1 MSFTVRLANED
12 VSVEPGSSAP
22 IAFEIENLGA
32 KADEF
37 EVSVEGVDPEW
48 VAIPVPTLWVDPNQS
63 NTERIFIK
71 PPRQSESNA
80 GVYPFVLKIRSLETG
95 ESRTAQCSLTVNSFA
110 HLSVEVNPKKSSVNV
125 LNRETSF
132 EVTVMNLGNTDQNLQ
147 FFASDVDDAFAYD
160 FSATQAS
167 LEPGQTRTLELTATA
182 SKVKAFSGTVIA
194 PVSVSA
200 RSVDNLAVAANAQ
213 LHIEIRPLIA
223 TGPLIAVLAIL
234 ALTIGWILS
243 IPKPPVIDSF
253 TLEADSIELG
263 QTVQVKWQTSNA
275 SSVTLVV
282 GSKVIPKQG
291 ADDEYTIAPEQAGDL
306 EIQIYA
312 IAGQVK
318 SKVDTVKLTV
328 TEPPVVPEPK
338 ILKFSATKTEVPLGT
353 SVLFNYELS
362 ESVTSATL
370 EPIGQI
376 EVKARSIQV
385 PSPPDDLPGKG
396 TKTVTYTL
404 RARNEKN
411 VEVRQQI
418 TIKFVK
424 ESKAII
430 AQFSADPMEV
440 DPASGRVTI
449 RWQVTGAA
457 KLELRYSD
465 RVDELT
471 SLDDRRDFI
480 LTADTEFVLVAF
492 DVAGLDVQKKVKVVL
507 RAPNVDPPVEP
518 PVNDGS
524 ATSGTTTGTTGTTGR
539 TGGTT
544 RPSTGTQR

>member
-1 MSFTVRLANED
+1 MANED

-22 IAFEIENLGA
+22 IAFEIENTGA

-48 VAIPVPTLWVDPNQS
+48 VAIPVPTLWVDPGQS

-80 GVYPFVLKIRSLETG
+80 GIYPFVLKIRSLESG

-125 LNRETSF
+125 LKRETAF
-132 EVTVMNLGNTDQNLQ
+132 EVTVMNLGNTDQNVQ
-147 FFASDVDDAFAYD
+147 FFASDVDDAFAYE

-182 SKVKAFSGTVIA
+182 SKVKAFSSTVIA

-200 RSVDNLAVAANAQ
+200 RSVDNLAVAANSQ

-223 TGPLIAVLAIL
+223 TGPLIAVIAII

-243 IPKPPVIDSF
+243 IPKPPVIDAF
-253 TLEADSIELG
+253 TLDSRTVELG
-263 QTVQVKWQTSNA
+263 QTAKVKWQTSNA

-282 GSKVIPKQG
+282 GSQVISKLAP
-291 ADDEYTIAPEQAGDL
+291 DDEFDIAPDTAGEL
-306 EIQIYA
+306 EIQIFA
-312 IAGQVK
+312 QAGQVK
-318 SKVDTVKLTV
+318 SKAETIKLTV

-338 ILKFSATKTEVPLGT
+338 IIKFSATKTEVPLGS

-362 ESVTSATL
+362 DSVTYATL

-396 TKTVTYTL
+396 VKTVTYTL

-411 VEVRQQI
+411 VEVREQI
-418 TIKFVK
+418 TIKFIK

-430 AQFSADPMEV
+430 AQFSAEPLEV
-440 DPASGRVTI
+440 DPLSGRVTI

-457 KLELRYSD
+457 KLELKYSN

-471 SLDDRRDFI
+471 SMDDRRDFI
-480 LTADTEFVLVAF
+480 LTDDTEFILVAY
-492 DVAGLDVQKKVKVVL
+492 DVAGLDIQKKIKVTL
-507 RAPNVDPPVEP
+507 KKPNEDPPTQDP
-518 PVNDGS
+518 PGN
-524 ATSGTTTGTTGTTGR
+524 TTGTTQNGSTGT

-544 RPSTGTQR
+544 RPVTGGQR

>member
-22 IAFEIENLGA
+22 IAFEIENTGA

-48 VAIPVPTLWVDPNQS
+48 VAIPVPTLWVDPGQS

-80 GVYPFVLKIRSLETG
+80 GIYPFVLKIRSLESG

-125 LNRETSF
+125 LKRETAF
-132 EVTVMNLGNTDQNLQ
+132 EVTVMNLGNTDQNVQ
-147 FFASDVDDAFAYD
+147 FFASDVDDAFAYE

-182 SKVKAFSGTVIA
+182 SKVKAFSSTVIA

-200 RSVDNLAVAANAQ
+200 RSVDNLAVAANSQ

-223 TGPLIAVLAIL
+223 TGPLIAVIAII

-243 IPKPPVIDSF
+243 IPKPPVIDAF
-253 TLEADSIELG
+253 TLDSRTVELG
-263 QTVQVKWQTSNA
+263 QTAKVKWQTSNA

-282 GSKVIPKQG
+282 GSQVISKLAP
-291 ADDEYTIAPEQAGDL
+291 DDEFDIAPDTAGEL
-306 EIQIYA
+306 EIQIFA
-312 IAGQVK
+312 QAGQVK
-318 SKVDTVKLTV
+318 SKAETIKLTV

-338 ILKFSATKTEVPLGT
+338 IIKFSATKTEVPLGS

-362 ESVTSATL
+362 DSVTYATL

-396 TKTVTYTL
+396 VKTVTYTL

-411 VEVRQQI
+411 VEVREQI
-418 TIKFVK
+418 TIKFIK

-430 AQFSADPMEV
+430 AQFSAEPLEV
-440 DPASGRVTI
+440 DPLSGRVTI

-457 KLELRYSD
+457 KLELKYSN

-471 SLDDRRDFI
+471 SMDDRRDFI
-480 LTADTEFVLVAF
+480 LTDDTEFILVAY
-492 DVAGLDVQKKVKVVL
+492 DVAGLDIQKKIKVTL
-507 RAPNVDPPVEP
+507 KKPNEDPPTQDP
-518 PVNDGS
+518 PGN
-524 ATSGTTTGTTGTTGR
+524 TTGTTQNGSTGT

-544 RPSTGTQR
+544 RPVTGGQR

>member
-22 IAFEIENLGA
+22 IAFEIENTGA

-48 VAIPVPTLWVDPNQS
+48 VAIPVPTLWVDPGQS

-80 GVYPFVLKIRSLETG
+80 GIYPFVLKIRSLESG

-125 LNRETSF
+125 LKRETSF
-132 EVTVMNLGNTDQNLQ
+132 EVTVMNLGNTDQNVQ
-147 FFASDVDDAFAYD
+147 FFASDVDDAFAYE
-160 FSATQAS
+160 FSTTQAS

-182 SKVKAFSGTVIA
+182 SKVKAFASTVIA

-200 RSVDNLAVAANAQ
+200 RSVDNLAVAANSQ

-223 TGPLIAVLAIL
+223 TGPLIAVIAII

-253 TLEADSIELG
+253 TLESRSVELG
-263 QTVQVKWQTSNA
+263 QTAKVKWQTSNA

-282 GSKVIPKQG
+282 GSQVITKLAP
-291 ADDEYTIAPEQAGDL
+291 DDEYDIAPDTAGEL

-312 IAGQVK
+312 QAGQVK
-318 SKVDTVKLTV
+318 SKVDTIKLTV
-328 TEPPVVPEPK
+328 TAPPVVPEPK
-338 ILKFSATKTEVPLGT
+338 IIKFSATKTEVPLGS

-362 ESVTSATL
+362 DSVTYATL

-396 TKTVTYTL
+396 VKTVTYTL

-411 VEVRQQI
+411 VEVREQI
-418 TIKFVK
+418 TIKFIK

-430 AQFSADPMEV
+430 SQFSADPLEV
-440 DPASGRVTI
+440 DPLSGRVTI

-457 KLELRYSD
+457 KLELKYSN
-465 RVDELT
+465 RIDELT
-471 SLDDRRDFI
+471 SMDDRRDFI
-480 LTADTEFVLVAF
+480 LTDDTEFILVAY
-492 DVAGLDVQKKVKVVL
+492 DVAGLDTQKKIKVTL
-507 RAPNVDPPVEP
+507 RKPNEDPPTQDP
-518 PVNDGS
+518 PGN
-524 ATSGTTTGTTGTTGR
+524 TTGTTQNGSTGTTGGATR
-539 TGGTT
+539 PVTGG
-544 RPSTGTQR
+544 QR

>member
-48 VAIPVPTLWVDPNQS
+48 VAIPVPTLWVDPAQS

-80 GVYPFVLKIRSLETG
+80 GIYPFVLKIRSLESG

-125 LNRETSF
+125 LKRETSF

-147 FFASDVDDAFAYD
+147 FFASDVDDAFAYE
-160 FSATQAS
+160 FSATQAA

-182 SKVKAFSGTVIA
+182 SKVKAFSSTVIA

-200 RSVDNLAVAANAQ
+200 RSVDNLAVAANSQ

-223 TGPLIAVLAIL
+223 TGPLIAVIAII

-253 TLEADSIELG
+253 TLDSRSVELG
-263 QTVQVKWQTSNA
+263 QTAKLKWQTSNA

-282 GSKVIPKQG
+282 GSQVIAKLAP
-291 ADDEYTIAPEQAGDL
+291 DDDYDIAPESAGEL

-312 IAGQVK
+312 LAGQVK
-318 SKVDTVKLTV
+318 SKVDTIKLTV
-328 TEPPVVPEPK
+328 TAPPVIPEPK
-338 ILKFSATKTEVPLGT
+338 ILKFSASKTEVPLGS

-396 TKTVTYTL
+396 VKSVTYTL
-404 RARNEKN
+404 RARNAKN
-411 VEVRQQI
+411 VEVRQEI

-430 AQFSADPMEV
+430 SQFSADPLEV
-440 DPASGRVTI
+440 DPLSGRVTI

-457 KLELRYSD
+457 KLELKYSN
-465 RVDELT
+465 RLDELT
-471 SLDDRRDFI
+471 SMDDRRDFI
-480 LTADTEFVLVAF
+480 LTDDTEFILVAY
-492 DVAGLDVQKKVKVVL
+492 DVAGLETQKKIKVTL
-507 RAPNVDPPVEP
+507 RKPNEDPPTQDP
-518 PVNDGS
+518 PGN
-524 ATSGTTTGTTGTTGR
+524 TTGTTQNGSTGT

-544 RPSTGTQR
+544 RPATGNQR

>member
-48 VAIPVPTLWVDPNQS
+48 VAIPVPTLWVDPAQS

-80 GVYPFVLKIRSLETG
+80 GIYPFVLKIRSLESG

-125 LNRETSF
+125 LKRETSF

-147 FFASDVDDAFAYD
+147 FFASDVDDAFAYE
-160 FSATQAS
+160 FSATQAA

-182 SKVKAFSGTVIA
+182 SKVKAFSSTVIA

-200 RSVDNLAVAANAQ
+200 RSIDNLAVAANSQ

-223 TGPLIAVLAIL
+223 TGPLIAVIAII

-253 TLEADSIELG
+253 TLDSRSVELG
-263 QTVQVKWQTSNA
+263 QTVMLKWQTSNA

-282 GSKVIPKQG
+282 GSQVISKLA
-291 ADDEYTIAPEQAGDL
+291 ADDDYEIAPDAAGEL
-306 EIQIYA
+306 EIQIFA
-312 IAGQVK
+312 QAGQVK
-318 SKVDTVKLTV
+318 SKVDTIRLTV
-328 TEPPVVPEPK
+328 TEPPVIPEPK
-338 ILKFSATKTEVPLGT
+338 ILKFSATKTEVPLGS

-396 TKTVTYTL
+396 VKSVTYTL

-411 VEVRQQI
+411 VEVREQI

-424 ESKAII
+424 DSKAII
-430 AQFSADPMEV
+430 AQFSADPIEV
-440 DPASGRVTI
+440 DPLSGRVTI

-457 KLELRYSD
+457 KLELKYSN
-465 RVDELT
+465 RIDELT
-471 SLDDRRDFI
+471 SMDDRRDFI
-480 LTADTEFVLVAF
+480 LTDDTEFILVAY
-492 DVAGLDVQKKVKVVL
+492 DVAGLDTQKKIKVTL
-507 RAPNVDPPVEP
+507 RKPNEDPPAQDP
-518 PVNDGS
+518 PGN
-524 ATSGTTTGTTGTTGR
+524 TTGTTQNGSTGT

-544 RPSTGTQR
+544 RPAIGNQR

>member
-22 IAFEIENLGA
+22 IAFEIENTGA

-48 VAIPVPTLWVDPNQS
+48 VAIPVPTLWVDPGQS

-80 GVYPFVLKIRSLETG
+80 GIYPFVLKIRSLESG

-125 LNRETSF
+125 LKRETSF
-132 EVTVMNLGNTDQNLQ
+132 EVTVMNLGNTDQNVQ
-147 FFASDVDDAFAYD
+147 FFASDVDDAFAYE

-182 SKVKAFSGTVIA
+182 SKVKAFSSTVIA

-200 RSVDNLAVAANAQ
+200 RSVDNLAVAANSQ

-223 TGPLIAVLAIL
+223 TGPLIAVIAII

-243 IPKPPVIDSF
+243 IPKPPVIDAF
-253 TLEADSIELG
+253 TLDSRTVELG
-263 QTVQVKWQTSNA
+263 QTAKVKWQTSNA

-282 GSKVIPKQG
+282 GSQVISKLAP
-291 ADDEYTIAPEQAGDL
+291 DDEFDIAPDTAGEL
-306 EIQIYA
+306 EIQIFA
-312 IAGQVK
+312 QAGQVK
-318 SKVDTVKLTV
+318 SKAETIKLTV

-338 ILKFSATKTEVPLGT
+338 IIKFSATKTEVPLGS

-362 ESVTSATL
+362 DSVTYATL

-396 TKTVTYTL
+396 VKTVTYTL

-411 VEVRQQI
+411 VEVREQI
-418 TIKFVK
+418 TIKFIK

-430 AQFSADPMEV
+430 AQFSAEPLEV
-440 DPASGRVTI
+440 DPLSGRVTI

-457 KLELRYSD
+457 KLELKYSN

-471 SLDDRRDFI
+471 SMDDRRDFI
-480 LTADTEFVLVAF
+480 LTDDTEFILVAY
-492 DVAGLDVQKKVKVVL
+492 DVAGLDIQKKIKVTL
-507 RAPNVDPPVEP
+507 RKPNEDPPTQDP
-518 PVNDGS
+518 PGN
-524 ATSGTTTGTTGTTGR
+524 TTGTTQNGSTGTTGGATR
-539 TGGTT
+539 PVTGG
-544 RPSTGTQR
+544 QR

>member
-22 IAFEIENLGA
+22 IAFEIENTGA

-48 VAIPVPTLWVDPNQS
+48 VAIPVPTLWVDPGQS

-80 GVYPFVLKIRSLETG
+80 GIYPFVLKIRSLESG
-95 ESRTAQCSLTVNSFA
+95 ESRTAQCSLAVNSFA

-125 LNRETSF
+125 LKRETSF
-132 EVTVMNLGNTDQNLQ
+132 EVTVMNLGNTDQNVQ
-147 FFASDVDDAFAYD
+147 FFASDVDDAFAYE

-182 SKVKAFSGTVIA
+182 SKVKAFASTVIA

-200 RSVDNLAVAANAQ
+200 RSVDNLAVAANSQ

-223 TGPLIAVLAIL
+223 TGPLIAVIAII

-243 IPKPPVIDSF
+243 IPKPPVIDAF
-253 TLEADSIELG
+253 TLDSRTVELG
-263 QTVQVKWQTSNA
+263 QTAKVKWQTSNA

-282 GSKVIPKQG
+282 GSQVISKLAP
-291 ADDEYTIAPEQAGDL
+291 DDEFDIAPDTAGEL
-306 EIQIYA
+306 EIQIFA
-312 IAGQVK
+312 QAGQVK
-318 SKVDTVKLTV
+318 SKAETIKLTV

-338 ILKFSATKTEVPLGT
+338 IIKFSATKTEVPLGS

-362 ESVTSATL
+362 DSVTYATL

-396 TKTVTYTL
+396 VKTVTYTL

-411 VEVRQQI
+411 VEVREQI
-418 TIKFVK
+418 TIKFIK

-430 AQFSADPMEV
+430 AQFSAEPLEV
-440 DPASGRVTI
+440 DPLSGRVTI

-457 KLELRYSD
+457 KLELKYSN

-471 SLDDRRDFI
+471 SMDDRRDFI
-480 LTADTEFVLVAF
+480 LTDDTEFILVAY
-492 DVAGLDVQKKVKVVL
+492 DVAGLDIQKKIKVTL
-507 RAPNVDPPVEP
+507 RKPNEDPPTQDP
-518 PVNDGS
+518 PGN
-524 ATSGTTTGTTGTTGR
+524 TTGTTQNGSTGT

-544 RPSTGTQR
+544 RPVTGGQR

>member
-22 IAFEIENLGA
+22 IAFEIENQGA

-37 EVSVEGVDPEW
+37 EISVEGVDPEW
-48 VAIPVPTLWVDPNQS
+48 VAIPVPTLWVDPGQA

-71 PPRQSESNA
+71 PPRQSESKA

-95 ESRTAQCSLTVNSFA
+95 ESRSVQCSLTVNSFA
-110 HLSVEVNPKKSSVNV
+110 HLSVEVNPKKASVNV
-125 LNRETSF
+125 LKRETTF
-132 EVTVMNLGNTDQNLQ
+132 EVTVMNLGNIDQNLQ

-160 FSATQAS
+160 FSATQAA

-182 SKVKAFSGTVIA
+182 SKVKAFASTVVA

-200 RSVDNLAVAANAQ
+200 RSVDNLAVAASTQ

-223 TGPLIAVLAIL
+223 TGPLIAVIAML

-243 IPKPPVIDSF
+243 IPKPPIIDSF
-253 TLEADSIELG
+253 TLESEAIELG
-263 QTVQVKWQTSNA
+263 QTTQVKWLTSNA

-282 GSKVIPKQG
+282 GSKVIPKL
-291 ADDEYTIAPEQAGDL
+291 APDDDYTIAPEQAGEL
-306 EIQIYA
+306 EIQVYA
-312 IAGQVK
+312 IAGSVK
-318 SKVDTVKLTV
+318 SKVDTIILKV

-338 ILKFSATKTEVPLGT
+338 IIKFSATKTEVPLGS

-362 ESVTSATL
+362 DSVTSATL

-396 TKTVTYTL
+396 VKTVVYTL

-430 AQFSADPMEV
+430 SQFSADPLEV
-440 DPASGRVTI
+440 DPVSGRVTL

-480 LTADTEFVLVAF
+480 LIADTEFTLVAF
-492 DVAGLDVQKKVKVVL
+492 DVNGLDTQKKIKVVL
-507 RAPNVDPPVEP
+507 RKPNEDPPTDPPV
-518 PVNDGS
+518 NNTTGTTGG
-524 ATSGTTTGTTGTTGR
+524 TSGSTTGTTGTNGR
-539 TGGTT
+539 TGGN
-544 RPSTGTQR
+544 